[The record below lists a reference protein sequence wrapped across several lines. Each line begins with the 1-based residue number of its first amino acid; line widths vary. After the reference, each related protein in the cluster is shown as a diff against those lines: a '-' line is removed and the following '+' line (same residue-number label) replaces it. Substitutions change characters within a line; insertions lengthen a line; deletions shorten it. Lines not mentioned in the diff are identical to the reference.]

1 MPRVNK
7 SPLSMRQG
15 KIIIDGDVVAEAS
28 KYTLRFTPTV
38 WEGKTLSEQG
48 TNRRWLGYDVTGIIE
63 RWKTNKLLKEKI
75 KIFLE
80 TGVTPEMTIQG
91 IAEDPNSDFFTDNGN
106 ANDEITAV
114 GCVLTG
120 DLTLMDL
127 DTDGEVVK
135 ESISFGAK
143 SVMF

>member
-48 TNRRWLGYDVTGIIE
+48 TNRRWLGYDVTGTIE

-80 TGVTPEMTIQG
+80 TGETPEMTIQG
-91 IAEDPNSDFFTDNGN
+91 IAEDPNSDFFADNGN

-143 SVMF
+143 SVSF